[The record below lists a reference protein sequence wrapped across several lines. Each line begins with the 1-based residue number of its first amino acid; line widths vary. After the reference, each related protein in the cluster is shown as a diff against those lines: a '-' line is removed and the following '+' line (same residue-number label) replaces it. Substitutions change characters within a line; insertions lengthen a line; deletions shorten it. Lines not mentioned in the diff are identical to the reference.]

1 MELLTLQPWPCS
13 PCCIWLFALASH
25 YTPPASASTVASA
38 VDHPETQREGVA
50 VLGTE
55 EDRDGG
61 GKKTGMKN
69 RESFWAEKKLS
80 QYKERGKR

>member
-61 GKKTGMKN
+61 GKKN
-69 RESFWAEKKLS
+69 RNEISGEFLGRKKIKS
-80 QYKERGKR
+80 V